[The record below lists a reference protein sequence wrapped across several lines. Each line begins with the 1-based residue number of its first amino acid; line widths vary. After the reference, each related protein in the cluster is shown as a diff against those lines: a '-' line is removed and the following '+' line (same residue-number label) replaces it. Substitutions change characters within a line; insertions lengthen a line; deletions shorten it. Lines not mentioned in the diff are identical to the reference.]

1 MSSLTSAMNTSVNA
15 LALNETAIAVIGN
28 NIANANT
35 DGYKAS
41 TALFATQLSQTIS
54 AGSAPTST
62 NGGTNP
68 QQIGL
73 GASLAAIESDFT
85 QGSIT
90 NTNNPSDLAIQGS
103 GFFVLGTANGDVYS
117 RDGGFTLN
125 ANHELVNAQGNALQ
139 GYGVDSSFNL
149 ITSQLSNLSIPLGNL
164 NVAQQ
169 TTNVAINGALLA
181 NRYGRF
187 TGRSTFERHA
197 GRCRQRARRCD
208 VLDVAH
214 KS

>member
-15 LALNETAIAVIGN
+15 MALNETAIAVIGN

-149 ITSQLSNLSIPLGNL
+149 ITSQLSESLDPFGQFERRPADDQCRDQRRA
-164 NVAQQ
+164 V
-169 TTNVAINGALLA
+169 A

-187 TGRSTFERHA
+187 TGTLNF
-197 GRCRQRARRCD
+197 
-208 VLDVAH
+208 
-214 KS
+214 